1 MIRLPRRYALPALTL
16 LSLFTATSALGAKS
30 HPPVTT
36 VAPLVASPVT
46 GPVAGT
52 KVTEPYVRMMAR
64 EAYFWGWPMANI
76 FNRRQAFKDLPEPGL
91 MGGIVPVAPI
101 NRLSMLSDYIDPAE
115 RLVACPNQDVVYG
128 AGSIALDIEPVVL
141 QVPDF
146 DGRFWVYQVVDLR
159 SDSFAELGKM
169 YNTQPGFYLLV
180 GPDWNGKVPAGIT
193 KVYRARTNTGFVI
206 PRVFQDDTAAD
217 RLAIQP
223 TLAGIDMYPLSQYD
237 GTVKKRNW
245 AKLPKFPAQASDGK
259 AETKW
264 VVPEKFFD
272 ELPALLKDAKP
283 LPGEEAR
290 YSQMNALAA
299 IAQANPQLRAAMID
313 EAKKADSEV
322 IDPLLQFRNYG
333 LQLPNNWST
342 VSNGAAFGTDYF
354 TRTAVARSNIFVNQQ
369 KETKYFYQDL
379 DENGVR
385 LNGQY
390 NYSVTFAK
398 GKLPPVKGFWS
409 LTLYN
414 EQHFFAPND
423 LKRYSIGTKNKS
435 LQTNPDGSLTLY
447 VQSESPGKDKE
458 SNWLPSPQG
467 AEFSLY
473 IRAYW
478 PQADALDGDWIPP
491 AVVKAH

>member
-1 MIRLPRRYALPALTL
+1 
-16 LSLFTATSALGAKS
+16 
-30 HPPVTT
+30 
-36 VAPLVASPVT
+36 
-46 GPVAGT
+46 
-52 KVTEPYVRMMAR
+52 
-64 EAYFWGWPMANI
+64 
-76 FNRRQAFKDLPEPGL
+76 
-91 MGGIVPVAPI
+91 
-101 NRLSMLSDYIDPAE
+101 
-115 RLVACPNQDVVYG
+115 
-128 AGSIALDIEPVVL
+128 
-141 QVPDF
+141 
-146 DGRFWVYQVVDLR
+146 VYQVVDLR

-180 GPDWNGKVPAGIT
+180 GPDWNGKVPPGIT
-193 KVYRARTNTGFVI
+193 RVFRARTNTGFVI

-217 RLAIQP
+217 RQAVQP
-223 TLAGIDMYPLSQYD
+223 ALAGIDMYPLSQYD
-237 GTVKKRNW
+237 GKVKKRNW

-264 VVPEKFFD
+264 VIPEQFFD

-290 YSQMNALAA
+290 YAQMAALAA
-299 IAQANPQLRAAMID
+299 IAKADPQLRAAMID

-333 LQLPNNWST
+333 LQLPDHWST

-354 TRTAVARSNIFVNQQ
+354 SRTAVARSNIFVNQQ

-379 DENGVR
+379 DQSGLR
-385 LNGQY
+385 LNGQN

-414 EQHFFAPND
+414 EQHFFSPNE

-458 SNWLPSPQG
+458 SNWLPSPKD
-467 AEFSLY
+467 ADFSLY

-478 PQADALDGDWIPP
+478 PQADALDGSWTPP
-491 AVVKAH
+491 AVLKTH

>member
-1 MIRLPRRYALPALTL
+1 MIRLPRHHALFA
-16 LSLFTATSALGAKS
+16 F
-30 HPPVTT
+30 T
-36 VAPLVASPVT
+36 VASTLAATPLMGAQSRAVETTVASPVP

-52 KVTEPYVRMMAR
+52 KVTEPYVRMLAR
-64 EAYFWGWPMANI
+64 EAYFWAWPMANI
-76 FNRRQAFKDLPEPGL
+76 FNRRLAFKDLPGPGL

-101 NRLSMLSDYIDPAE
+101 NRLSMLSDYIDPAQ

-128 AGSIALDIEPVVL
+128 AGSIALDLEPVVL

-180 GPDWNGKVPAGIT
+180 GPDWNGKVPPGIT
-193 KVYRARTNTGFVI
+193 RVYRSRTNTGFVI

-217 RLAIQP
+217 RLAVQSA
-223 TLAGIDMYPLSQYD
+223 LSGIDMYPLSQYD
-237 GTVKKRNW
+237 GKIKKRDW
-245 AKLPKFPAQASDGK
+245 KKQPTFPAQAADGN
-259 AETKW
+259 AETRW

-283 LPGEEAR
+283 LPGEEVR
-290 YSQMNALAA
+290 YAQMAVLGG
-299 IAQANPQLRAAMID
+299 IAKADPQLRAAMID
-313 EAKKADSEV
+313 EAKKADSDV

-333 LQLPNNWST
+333 LQLPDHWST

-354 TRTAVARSNIFVNQQ
+354 SRTAVARSNIFVNRQ

-379 DENGVR
+379 DENGLR
-385 LNGQY
+385 LNGRY
-390 NYSVTFAK
+390 DYSVTFAK
-398 GKLPPVKGFWS
+398 RNLPPVRGFWS

-423 LKRYSIGTKNKS
+423 RKRYSVGTKSKS

-458 SNWLPSPQG
+458 SNWLPSPRDTG
-467 AEFSLY
+467 FSLY

-478 PQADALDGDWIPP
+478 PESDALDGQWTPP
-491 AVVKAH
+491 AVAKMN

>member
-1 MIRLPRRYALPALTL
+1 MIRLPRRHVLFALTCASTL
-16 LSLFTATSALGAKS
+16 AVTPLMGAQSRAVEATI
-30 HPPVTT
+30 
-36 VAPLVASPVT
+36 ASPAP

-64 EAYFWGWPMANI
+64 EAYFWAWPMANI
-76 FNRRQAFKDLPEPGL
+76 FNRRQAFKDLPGPGL

-101 NRLSMLSDYIDPAE
+101 NRLSMLSDYIDPAQ

-128 AGSIALDIEPVVL
+128 AGSIALDLEPVVL

-180 GPDWNGKVPAGIT
+180 GPDWNGKVPPGIT
-193 KVYRARTNTGFVI
+193 RVYRSRTNTGFVI

-223 TLAGIDMYPLSQYD
+223 ALSGIDMYPLSQYD
-237 GTVKKRNW
+237 GKAKRRDWKKQ
-245 AKLPKFPAQASDGK
+245 PKFPALAADGN
-259 AETKW
+259 AETRW

-272 ELPALLKDAKP
+272 QLPALLKDAKP
-283 LPGEEAR
+283 LPGEEVR
-290 YSQMNALAA
+290 YAHMAVLGA
-299 IAQANPQLRAAMID
+299 IARADPQLRAAMID

-322 IDPLLQFRNYG
+322 IDPLLQFRNFG
-333 LQLPNNWST
+333 LQLPDHWST

-354 TRTAVARSNIFVNQQ
+354 SRTAVARSNIFVNRQ
-369 KETKYFYQDL
+369 KETRHFYQDL
-379 DENGVR
+379 DENGLR
-385 LNGQY
+385 LNGRY
-390 NYSVTFAK
+390 DYSVTFAK
-398 GKLPPVKGFWS
+398 RNLPPVRGFWS

-423 LKRYSIGTKNKS
+423 LKRYSIGTRNKS

-458 SNWLPSPQG
+458 SNWLPSPRDAG
-467 AEFSLY
+467 FSLY

-478 PQADALDGDWIPP
+478 PESDALDGQWTPP
-491 AVVKAH
+491 AVVKTN